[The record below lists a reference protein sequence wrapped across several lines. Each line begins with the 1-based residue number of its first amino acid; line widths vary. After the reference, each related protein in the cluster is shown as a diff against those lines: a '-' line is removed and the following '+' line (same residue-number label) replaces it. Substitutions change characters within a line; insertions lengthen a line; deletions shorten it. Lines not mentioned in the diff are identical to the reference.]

1 MTEIII
7 SILAV
12 VLLIKAISLT
22 FKITW
27 GLAKIVAT
35 ILLVLAVPVFIVC
48 LILAGGFLLLIPI
61 GLIAAA
67 IGVIKLLA

>member
-35 ILLVLAVPVFIVC
+35 ILLVLAVPIFIVC

>member
-1 MTEIII
+1 MLEIII
-7 SILAV
+7 SILAI

-22 FKITW
+22 FRITW

-35 ILLVLAVPVFIVC
+35 ILLVLAVPIFIVC
-48 LILAGGFLLLIPI
+48 LILLGGFFLLIPV

-67 IGVIKLLA
+67 IGIIKLLA

>member
-12 VLLIKAISLT
+12 VLLIKAVKLT

-27 GLAKIVAT
+27 GLAKIIAT
-35 ILLVLAVPVFIVC
+35 ILLISAIPIFIAC
-48 LILAGGFLLLIPI
+48 LVLAGGFLLLIPV

-67 IGVIKLLA
+67 IGVVKLLT

>member
-7 SILAV
+7 SILAII
-12 VLLIKAISLT
+12 LLIKAISLT
-22 FKITW
+22 FRITW

-35 ILLVLAVPVFIVC
+35 ILLVLAVPIFIVC
-48 LILAGGFLLLIPI
+48 LVLVGGFFLLIPV

-67 IGVIKLLA
+67 IGIIKLLT

>member
-12 VLLIKAISLT
+12 VLLIKAIGLT
-22 FKITW
+22 FKVTW

-35 ILLVLAVPVFIVC
+35 ILLVLAVPIFIVC
-48 LILAGGFLLLIPI
+48 LILVGGFFLLIPV

-67 IGVIKLLA
+67 IGIIKLLA

>member
-12 VLLIKAISLT
+12 ALLIKAISLT

-48 LILAGGFLLLIPI
+48 LILAGGLFLLIPI

>member
-12 VLLIKAISLT
+12 ALLIKAISLT

-35 ILLVLAVPVFIVC
+35 SLLVLAVPVFIVC
-48 LILAGGFLLLIPI
+48 LILAGGLFLLIPI

-67 IGVIKLLA
+67 IGAIKLLA

>member
-12 VLLIKAISLT
+12 ALLIKAVSLT

-48 LILAGGFLLLIPI
+48 LILAGGLFLLIPI

>member
-7 SILAV
+7 SILAI

-22 FKITW
+22 FRITW

-35 ILLVLAVPVFIVC
+35 ILLVLAVPIFIVC
-48 LILAGGFLLLIPI
+48 LILLGGFFLLIPV

-67 IGVIKLLA
+67 IGIIKLLA

>member
-1 MTEIII
+1 MIEIII
-7 SILAV
+7 SILAI

-22 FKITW
+22 FRITW

-35 ILLVLAVPVFIVC
+35 ILLVLAVPIFIVC
-48 LILAGGFLLLIPI
+48 LVLVGGFFLLIPV

-67 IGVIKLLA
+67 IGIIKLLT